1 MLLVFVARPAAAR
14 PPCAWPRPFRTD
26 ISECRRRFPSRP
38 WPWRRRSGRCAGSG
52 QPVQVPERRW
62 AELTRVSSLQA
73 SRNGLPFSSMRGFGI
88 MPQGVSQPS
97 HVTQNEALPARQE
110 IVPSTGSTQS
120 SSRPGG
126 GAMPR
131 QDVLQEAGE
140 VLLAALQAVALHVI
154 VRRFRRGEAVVPPD
168 HGRVAAQRGKH
179 IGVDLKDEVPFGGI
193 AYDALQIARVVRREG
208 AVELD
213 EDACLPQQGDGAV
226 HAVKHAAAA
235 AQGFVGLIARAVE
248 RDVDACGRMLGQPG
262 HAGLI
267 QQGAVGVDGDE
278 EAHRA
283 QPLVKRPEVL
293 PQERLAAGQQQIEH
307 TCVARL
313 LGDGQPL
320 DQPDGRTR
328 RGGDLGGRL
337 THIAHL
343 AGEVAHRRKL
353 KGTAQR
359 RECAAGAVKKILCQ
373 AWFNIAFRLF
383 HVPTPLS
390 GSRPRRGRAYRSGR
404 RRERPAPP
412 AGRRP
417 ARHSGR
423 PIG

>member
-1 MLLVFVARPAAAR
+1 MGRADARQLAPGLAEGLALQLDARLRHHAAGCQPAV
-14 PPCAWPRPFRTD
+14 PRH
-26 ISECRRRFPSRP
+26 
-38 WPWRRRSGRCAGSG
+38 
-52 QPVQVPERRW
+52 PER
-62 AELTRVSSLQA
+62 
-73 SRNGLPFSSMRGFGI
+73 
-88 MPQGVSQPS
+88 GVSRAAGDRAVYGVDAVLVQ
-97 HVTQNEALPARQE
+97 
-110 IVPSTGSTQS
+110 TGG
-120 SSRPGG
+120 RGD
-126 GAMPR
+126 AA

-168 HGRVAAQRGKH
+168 HGRVAAQRGEH

-226 HAVKHAAAA
+226 HAVKHTAAA

-293 PQERLAAGQQQIEH
+293 PQERLAAGQQQVEH
-307 TCVARL
+307 ACVARL

-320 DQPDGRTR
+320 DQPDGRAR

-404 RRERPAPP
+404 KRERPAPP